1 MAKHEKSEAAEKI
14 EKAAKA
20 KKAGA
25 PKVKKGNIFKR
36 MGKAIAGFFKDFKGE
51 MKKITWPGA
60 KMVLKSTLVVIVAIA
75 IIGVV
80 VFAIDLGLSEGI
92 NGIRGLADKYQ
103 TSQSAET
110 ETDTTDESAK
120 SDAESTTDAAAEST
134 TAASAESTT
143 AATSAAT
150 SANAE

>member
-110 ETDTTDESAK
+110 ETTTAP
-120 SDAESTTDAAAEST
+120 ESTTAPAEST
-134 TAASAESTT
+134 TAAVA
-143 AATSAAT
+143 
-150 SANAE
+150 

>member
-75 IIGVV
+75 IIGVI
-80 VFAIDLGLSEGI
+80 VFAIDLGLSKGV
-92 NGIRGLADKYQ
+92 NGIKGLGEKYQ

-110 ETDTTDESAK
+110 DTTTADEDAQ
-120 SDAESTTDAAAEST
+120 SDAESTTDAAADAEST
-134 TAASAESTT
+134 SAPTSASAE
-143 AATSAAT
+143 
-150 SANAE
+150 

>member
-60 KMVLKSTLVVIVAIA
+60 KKVLKSTLVVIVAIA

-80 VFAIDLGLSEGI
+80 VFAIDLGLSKGV
-92 NGIRGLADKYQ
+92 NGIKGLGEKYQ

-110 ETDTTDESAK
+110 DTTTADEDAQ
-120 SDAESTTDAAAEST
+120 SDAESTTDAAADAEST
-134 TAASAESTT
+134 SAPTSASAE
-143 AATSAAT
+143 
-150 SANAE
+150 

>member
-25 PKVKKGNIFKR
+25 PKAKKGNIFKR

-80 VFAIDLGLSEGI
+80 VFAIDLGLSKGI
-92 NGIRGLADKYQ
+92 NGIKGLGEKYQ

-110 ETDTTDESAK
+110 ETTDSDKDTA
-120 SDAESTTDAAAEST
+120 SDAQSTTDAAAEST
-134 TAASAESTT
+134 SAPTSASAE
-143 AATSAAT
+143 
-150 SANAE
+150 

>member
-75 IIGVV
+75 IIGVA
-80 VFAIDLGLSEGI
+80 VFAVDLGLSKGI
-92 NGIRGLADKYQ
+92 NGIKGLGEKYQ

-110 ETDTTDESAK
+110 ETTTG
-120 SDAESTTDAAAEST
+120 AESTTDAAAEST
-134 TAASAESTT
+134 TAATSASAE
-143 AATSAAT
+143 
-150 SANAE
+150 

>member
-120 SDAESTTDAAAEST
+120 SDAETTTDAAAEST
-134 TAASAESTT
+134 TAAAAESTT

>member
-80 VFAIDLGLSEGI
+80 VFAIDLGLSKGV
-92 NGIRGLADKYQ
+92 NGIKGLGEKYQ

-110 ETDTTDESAK
+110 DTATADEDEQ
-120 SDAESTTDAAAEST
+120 SDAESTTDAAADAEST
-134 TAASAESTT
+134 SAPTSASAE
-143 AATSAAT
+143 
-150 SANAE
+150 

>member
-80 VFAIDLGLSEGI
+80 VFAIDLGLSKGV
-92 NGIRGLADKYQ
+92 NGIKGLGEKYQ

-110 ETDTTDESAK
+110 DTTTADEDAK
-120 SDAESTTDAAAEST
+120 SDAENTTDAAADAEST
-134 TAASAESTT
+134 SAPTSASAE
-143 AATSAAT
+143 
-150 SANAE
+150 

>member
-80 VFAIDLGLSEGI
+80 VFAVDLGLSKGI
-92 NGIRGLADKYQ
+92 NGIKGLGEKYQ

-110 ETDTTDESAK
+110 ETTDSDKDTA
-120 SDAESTTDAAAEST
+120 SDNQSTTDAAADAEST
-134 TAASAESTT
+134 SAPTSASAE
-143 AATSAAT
+143 
-150 SANAE
+150 

>member
-51 MKKITWPGA
+51 MKIITWPGA
-60 KMVLKSTLVVIVAIA
+60 KKVLKSTLVVIVAIA

-80 VFAIDLGLSEGI
+80 VFAIDLGLSKGV
-92 NGIRGLADKYQ
+92 NGIKGLGEKYQ

-110 ETDTTDESAK
+110 DTTTADEDAQ
-120 SDAESTTDAAAEST
+120 SDAESTTDAAADAEST
-134 TAASAESTT
+134 SAPTSASAE
-143 AATSAAT
+143 
-150 SANAE
+150 

>member
-25 PKVKKGNIFKR
+25 PKIKKGNIFKR

-80 VFAIDLGLSEGI
+80 VFAVDLGLSKGI
-92 NGIRGLADKYQ
+92 NGIKGLGEKYQ

-110 ETDTTDESAK
+110 ETTDSDKDTA
-120 SDAESTTDAAAEST
+120 SDNQSTTDAAAEST
-134 TAASAESTT
+134 SAPTSASAE
-143 AATSAAT
+143 
-150 SANAE
+150 

>member
-80 VFAIDLGLSEGI
+80 VFAIDLGLSKGV
-92 NGIRGLADKYQ
+92 NGIKGLGEKYQ

-110 ETDTTDESAK
+110 DTTTADEDAQ
-120 SDAESTTDAAAEST
+120 SDAESTTDVAADAEST
-134 TAASAESTT
+134 SAPTSASAE
-143 AATSAAT
+143 
-150 SANAE
+150 

>member
-80 VFAIDLGLSEGI
+80 VFAIDLGLSKGV
-92 NGIRGLADKYQ
+92 NGIKGLGEKYQ

-110 ETDTTDESAK
+110 DTTTADEDAQ
-120 SDAESTTDAAAEST
+120 SDAESTTDAAADAEST
-134 TAASAESTT
+134 SAPTSASAE
-143 AATSAAT
+143 
-150 SANAE
+150 

>member
-80 VFAIDLGLSEGI
+80 VFAVDLGLSKGI
-92 NGIRGLADKYQ
+92 NGIKGLGEKYQ

-110 ETDTTDESAK
+110 DTTTADEDAK
-120 SDAESTTDAAAEST
+120 SDAENTTDAAADAEST
-134 TAASAESTT
+134 SAPTSASAE
-143 AATSAAT
+143 
-150 SANAE
+150 

>member
-80 VFAIDLGLSEGI
+80 VFAVDLGLSKGI
-92 NGIRGLADKYQ
+92 NGIKGLGEKYQ

-110 ETDTTDESAK
+110 DTTTADEDAQ
-120 SDAESTTDAAAEST
+120 SDAESTTDAAADAEST
-134 TAASAESTT
+134 SAPTSASAE
-143 AATSAAT
+143 
-150 SANAE
+150 

>member
-80 VFAIDLGLSEGI
+80 VFAIDLGLSKGV
-92 NGIRGLADKYQ
+92 NGIKGLGEKYQ

-110 ETDTTDESAK
+110 DTTTADEDAK
-120 SDAESTTDAAAEST
+120 SDAESTTDAAADAEST
-134 TAASAESTT
+134 SAPTSASAE
-143 AATSAAT
+143 
-150 SANAE
+150 

>member
-1 MAKHEKSEAAEKI
+1 MAKHEKAEAAEKI

-80 VFAIDLGLSEGI
+80 VFAIDLGLSKGV
-92 NGIRGLADKYQ
+92 NGIKGLGEKYQ

-110 ETDTTDESAK
+110 ETTTAP
-120 SDAESTTDAAAEST
+120 ESTTAPAEST
-134 TAASAESTT
+134 TAAAAESTT
-143 AATSAAT
+143 AATSA
-150 SANAE
+150 SAE

>member
-1 MAKHEKSEAAEKI
+1 MAKREKSEAAEKI

-80 VFAIDLGLSEGI
+80 VFAVDLGLSKGI
-92 NGIRGLADKYQ
+92 NGIKGLGEKYQ

-110 ETDTTDESAK
+110 ETTTG
-120 SDAESTTDAAAEST
+120 AESTTDAAAEST
-134 TAASAESTT
+134 TAATSASAE
-143 AATSAAT
+143 
-150 SANAE
+150 